1 MQPAR
6 RNTGTL
12 DDTSRAIIAQLQQDG
27 RRTYSAI
34 AAEVGL
40 SEAAVRQRVQRLLE
54 SGVIQVV
61 AITDPRR
68 VGFTRSAMI
77 GIRVTGDLDAVADAM
92 AGIDEITYLL
102 ITAGNFDILAEAV
115 CVDDAHLLEVVNN
128 RIRRLD
134 GVEHVEIFVYLNLR
148 KETYVWSAR

>member
-1 MQPAR
+1 MQAGR
-6 RNTGTL
+6 RNSGAL

-34 AAEVGL
+34 ASEVGL

-61 AITDPRR
+61 AVTDPRR

-77 GIRVTGDLDAVADAM
+77 GIRVAGDLEEVADDIA
-92 AGIDEITYLL
+92 AIDEITYLL

-115 CVDDAHLLEVVNN
+115 CVDDTHLLEVVNTQ
-128 RIRRLD
+128 IRRLP
-134 GVEHVEIFVYLNLR
+134 GVQHVEIFVYLNLR
-148 KETYVWSAR
+148 KETYVWSTR